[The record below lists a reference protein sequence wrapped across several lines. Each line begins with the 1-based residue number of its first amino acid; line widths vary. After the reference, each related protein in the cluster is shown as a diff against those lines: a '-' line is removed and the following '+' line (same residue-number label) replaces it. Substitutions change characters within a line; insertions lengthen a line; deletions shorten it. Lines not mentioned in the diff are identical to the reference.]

1 MTVLLN
7 QNQAVAGQLVFSLSA
22 YAVNKEIG
30 VYKEF
35 IHFIRKHNAK
45 VLIKRFETQ
54 SMLPQAVKELKPDYI
69 RLARDLGN
77 GIAQDVEKRE
87 FVKTMLEIGELLDI
101 QVLAENIQADEDI
114 ECLTKMGVL
123 GASR

>member
-1 MTVLLN
+1 ML
-7 QNQAVAGQLVFSLSA
+7 FRS
-22 YAVNKEIG
+22 
-30 VYKEF
+30 
-35 IHFIRKHNAK
+35 FIRKHNAK

-87 FVKTMLEIGELLDI
+87 FIKTMLEIGELLDI

-114 ECLTKMGVL
+114 ACLTKMGVL